1 MKFKTKEHYNA
12 IEIEIKGNV
21 IGGPDTQEFHK
32 LIKEYLA
39 EGKKNIIVN
48 LGSVKFMN
56 STGLGMLIGAFTSVK
71 NAGGKFVIAKA
82 TEKIN
87 SLLVMTKLITIF
99 DHYESIE
106 DAIKSFKTE

>member
-1 MKFKTKEHYNA
+1 MRFKTKEHYNA
-12 IEIEIKGNV
+12 IEIELKGNI
-21 IGGPDTQEFHK
+21 IGGPETQDFHNM
-32 LIKEYLA
+32 IKDFLA

-71 NAGGKFVIAKA
+71 NADGKFVIAKA

-99 DHYESIE
+99 DNYQTIE
-106 DAIKSFKTE
+106 EAIESFKK

>member
-1 MKFKTKEHYNA
+1 MRFKTKEHYNA
-12 IEIEIKGNV
+12 IEIELKGNI
-21 IGGPDTQEFHK
+21 IGGPETQEFHK
-32 LIKEYLA
+32 MIKDFLA

-99 DHYESIE
+99 ENYETIE
-106 DAIKSFKTE
+106 KAIESFKK